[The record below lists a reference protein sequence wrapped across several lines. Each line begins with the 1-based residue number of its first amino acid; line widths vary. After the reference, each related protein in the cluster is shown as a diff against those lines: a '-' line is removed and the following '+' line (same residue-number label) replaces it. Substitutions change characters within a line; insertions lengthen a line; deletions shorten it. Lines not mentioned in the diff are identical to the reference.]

1 MELAVSLR
9 ISGKKGRYNI
19 VLSMRVFFLSNSDV
33 VEGWRKPGVHFVSCP
48 VHNQYDYMQQKL
60 WELKKLAN
68 WIKFKLLKAQENMT
82 TKCGHV
88 GQEQK
93 YLSLGNF
100 SCKLFEK
107 KFYFIDPQHG
117 RLVTWLKT
125 KNFPFR
131 LAFPFML
138 RCLVVIHLNY

>member
-33 VEGWRKPGVHFVSCP
+33 VEGWRKPGVHFVACQ

-93 YLSLGNF
+93 YLCPLGTSHVNCSRKNSILLTPNMAVLSLG
-100 SCKLFEK
+100 
-107 KFYFIDPQHG
+107 
-117 RLVTWLKT
+117 
-125 KNFPFR
+125 
-131 LAFPFML
+131 
-138 RCLVVIHLNY
+138 